1 MKYKDYVILSDDGF
15 TELLKN
21 ADDRVVLKTIS
32 NNRQHNINTAY
43 ALYPDWTDPILKRQT
58 ETTFNTCARAAGGPP
73 LFTPGI
79 KSLLQNQEIFLVDV
93 QRGLLYI
100 KLLVF
105 WL

>member
-1 MKYKDYVILSDDGF
+1 MILSDDGF

-58 ETTFNTCARAAGGPP
+58 ETTSRFSLIVPTIICNQGP
-73 LFTPGI
+73 
-79 KSLLQNQEIFLVDV
+79 LLTLTLCQ
-93 QRGLLYI
+93 
-100 KLLVF
+100 
-105 WL
+105 